1 MWNKHATV
9 IAAAIFFL
17 FSLGCKSLK
26 TINVKTTGAHITR
39 TGNDALQNLLK
50 NIQANENTF
59 EYYQCRS
66 KLIYTEGEQKQELDA
81 IITMEKGRYM
91 LFSVSAVLGLNV
103 ARVLATPDSVV
114 VLDLL
119 HRKAIIAGYDYLQ
132 KLTQLPLSF
141 AQLQNLIAG
150 NALYFHDT
158 AVSLADT
165 VMPQVT
171 ITQPLAGNR
180 AQAVTYDMN
189 TLKPTRTKLWERNGT
204 KEIII
209 EYSNPYVYKSSAFPA
224 RWNLNI
230 QSEKNIQCELEAT
243 QFIFEKKKELVF
255 SIPKS
260 FERVKF

>member
-1 MWNKHATV
+1 MWNKHAV
-9 IAAAIFFL
+9 FIAAAMFIL
-17 FSLGCKSLK
+17 FSLGCKSSKKIIGK
-26 TINVKTTGAHITR
+26 TPVAHITR

-59 EYYQCRS
+59 DYYQCRS

-81 IITMEKGRYM
+81 IITMEKDRYV
-91 LFSVSAVLGLNV
+91 LFSISAVLGLNV

-132 KLTQLPLSF
+132 KITQLPLTF

-150 NALYFHDT
+150 NALYFHDS
-158 AVSLADT
+158 ALSLADT
-165 VMPQVT
+165 VMPQLT

-180 AQAVTYDMN
+180 AQAVTYAMN

-209 EYSNPYVYKSSAFPA
+209 DYSNPHIYKSSAFPA
-224 RWNLNI
+224 RWNINI
-230 QSEKNIQCELEAT
+230 QSEKNIQFELEAT
-243 QFIFEKKKELVF
+243 QFIFDKKKELVF

-260 FERVKF
+260 FELVKF